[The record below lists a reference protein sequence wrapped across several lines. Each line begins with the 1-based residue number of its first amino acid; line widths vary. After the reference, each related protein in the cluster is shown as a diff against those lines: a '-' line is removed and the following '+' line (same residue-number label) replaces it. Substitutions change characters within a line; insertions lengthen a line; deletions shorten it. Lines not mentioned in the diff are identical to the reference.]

1 VNARGQERR
10 ERHMTSD
17 TATTEHDWTYIGQRL
32 DRTGK
37 AHVC

>member
-1 VNARGQERR
+1 
-10 ERHMTSD
+10 MTSD